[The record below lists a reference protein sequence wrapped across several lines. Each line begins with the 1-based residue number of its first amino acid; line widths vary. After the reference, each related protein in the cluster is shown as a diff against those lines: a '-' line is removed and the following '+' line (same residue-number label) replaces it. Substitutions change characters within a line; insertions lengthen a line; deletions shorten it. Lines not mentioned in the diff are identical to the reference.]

1 MNFEPEDYIGEEDEE
16 DKLYMREYNLANEAI
31 QRENNRKKMERKI
44 ENYGEFNPNKGY
56 HISPKIKSRYKDA
69 FNKGNSYIQ
78 NEAELV
84 RKKTNQRGLQIARES
99 QNREREALD
108 MLHVNRGK
116 PNKSMA
122 Y

>member
-1 MNFEPEDYIGEEDEE
+1 
-16 DKLYMREYNLANEAI
+16 
-31 QRENNRKKMERKI
+31 MERKI
-44 ENYGEFNPNKGY
+44 ENYGEFNSNKGY
-56 HISPKIKSRYKDA
+56 HVSPKIKSRYKDS

-99 QNREREALD
+99 QNREREMSD

-116 PNKSMA
+116 VNKSVA